1 MHSLATRGA
10 AVMLAVL
17 WLAAPGTQASEQRK
31 RWWHDDQMKAE
42 LGLSPQQSAE
52 VELVFQAALPRLRS
66 AKKQLDV
73 LETDL
78 SRMIRE
84 RTADESEVAHLVDE
98 VEAARSTLSKER
110 TLMLYRI
117 HRILTPDQNARLKE
131 LHERQERERGRRDRK
146 P

>member
-1 MHSLATRGA
+1 MQSLAARGA
-10 AVMLAVL
+10 ALVLAVL
-17 WLAAPGTQASEQRK
+17 WLSVPAAQGSEQRK
-31 RWWHDDQMKAE
+31 RWWHDDEMKAE

-52 VELVFQAALPRLRS
+52 VELVFQAALPRLRT
-66 AKKQLDV
+66 AKKQLDL

-84 RTADESEVAHLVDE
+84 RTAEESEVARLVDQ
-98 VEAARSTLSKER
+98 VEAARSALSKER

-131 LHERQERERGRRDRK
+131 LHERQQRERNTRDRK